1 MMKYVEKVQ
10 STQVKL
16 PYENT
21 KEYYIKLE
29 DIEEKPTYNIAKRVF
44 DFLVSLLALIVL
56 LVPMCIVA
64 IIIRCTSKG
73 YCQGAACERRR

>member
-29 DIEEKPTYNIAKRVF
+29 DIEEKPTYNIVKRVF
-44 DFLVSLLALIVL
+44 DFFVSIFYVFRK
-56 LVPMCIVA
+56 
-64 IIIRCTSKG
+64 IRRISIDI
-73 YCQGAACERRR
+73 QQIF